1 MALLHPFRFL
11 ALALLLPAFVARAG
25 AQAPGGGADPHSLRK
40 VDSATSATLAA
51 LPSLDGDDAIR
62 WSELKKTRLSRRP
75 PPVFP
80 ERIAA
85 LDGRRVRMVGFM
97 APFDSLTDMR
107 NFMLLPTLVGC
118 YFCVPPSALE
128 VVLVRVKA
136 DGPVPFSEPA
146 IEVTGTL
153 KLWKAESGDAGHQY
167 FLFIMDDA
175 QFKERK

>member
-1 MALLHPFRFL
+1 MAHTFRFL
-11 ALALLLPAFVARAG
+11 ALALLLLAFVARAG

-51 LPSLDGDDAIR
+51 LPQLEGDDAIR
-62 WSELKKTRLSRRP
+62 WSDIKKTKLSRRP
-75 PPVFP
+75 PPVFT
-80 ERIAA
+80 EKVAA

-107 NFMLLPTLVGC
+107 NFMLLPTMVGC

-128 VVLVRVKA
+128 VVLVRIKA
-136 DGPVPFSEPA
+136 DEPIPFVEPA

-153 KLWKAESGDAGHQY
+153 KLWKAESDDAGHQY
-167 FLFIMDDA
+167 FLMIMDDA